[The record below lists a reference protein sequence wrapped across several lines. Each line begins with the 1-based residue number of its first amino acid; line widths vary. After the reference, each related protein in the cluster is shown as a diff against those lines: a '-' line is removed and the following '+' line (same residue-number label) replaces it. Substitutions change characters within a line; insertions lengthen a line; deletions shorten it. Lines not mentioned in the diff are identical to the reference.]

1 MQSTLSCNGNLH
13 VAIIMDGN
21 GRWGRSLVRSVQGK
35 SDEIEFILAYTRTP
49 ATAKMPK
56 IVAFSNWLLA
66 EAAGDARHLQELTS
80 EEIDK
85 RQSRIG

>member
-1 MQSTLSCNGNLH
+1 
-13 VAIIMDGN
+13 
-21 GRWGRSLVRSVQGK
+21 
-35 SDEIEFILAYTRTP
+35 
-49 ATAKMPK
+49 MPK